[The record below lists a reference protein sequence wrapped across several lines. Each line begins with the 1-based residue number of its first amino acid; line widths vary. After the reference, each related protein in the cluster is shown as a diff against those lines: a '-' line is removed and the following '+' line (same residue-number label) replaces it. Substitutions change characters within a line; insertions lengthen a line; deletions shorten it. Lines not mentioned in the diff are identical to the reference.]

1 MPELAVALVDYDNV
15 KIQEDRNAGDVGI
28 NLSDLVPTV
37 VSEAARALDHPKELL
52 VRFYGGWIDEQAQHS
67 RRAQWLLVGLS
78 WYRGRSGP
86 TIVKPTLVTSLAC
99 RTSDTLIGTVRQTP
113 TGLRQKMVDNIIAV
127 DAQYFARDRGL
138 PVVVFSDDDDLVPAA
153 LAAGSIAG
161 SVRFHWLR
169 RRKVGSGLNDVLLRR
184 AGITFGSTS

>member
-15 KIQEDRNAGDVGI
+15 KIQDDRNAGDVGI
-28 NLSDLVPTV
+28 NLADLVPLV
-37 VSEAARALDHPKELL
+37 VSEAGRALDHPKELL
-52 VRFYGGWIDEQAQHS
+52 IRVYGGWIDEQGQHS
-67 RRAQWLLVGLS
+67 RRAQWLLVGLG

-99 RTSDTLIGTVRQTP
+99 RNSDTLIGTVRQTP

-127 DAQYFARDRGL
+127 DAQYFACDRRL

-153 LAAGSIAG
+153 LAAGSTAG
-161 SVRFHWLR
+161 SIRFHWLR
-169 RRKVGSGLNDVLLRR
+169 RRKVGSGMNDALLRR
-184 AGITFGSTS
+184 AGITLGSTS